1 MSIFWSLLW
10 GCVMFAG
17 MTVCMQ
23 RHLPKLAHQ
32 QSVDMETSS
41 EQSVAQTAVKDETQT
56 APRAKNLLPR
66 QIAVLVVC
74 TLLACLCGFFVAHA
88 ADTPNSILKLLLA
101 YVVLGCVS
109 VCDLE
114 LMIIPNVYVL
124 LLLIGRGVMLVPEL
138 IFTYEGVWSRLL
150 SSVVGAVVCL
160 LSLLLVVF
168 FTRGG
173 LGFGDVKLLV
183 GLGFLCGLYAALFAL
198 VFGCFLSAVV
208 SAILLFSKKK
218 TMKDALPLAPFVLA
232 GYTVTLLLGLY

>member
-1 MSIFWSLLW
+1 MSIIWSLLW
-10 GCVMFAG
+10 GCVTFAA

-41 EQSVAQTAVKDETQT
+41 EQSVVQTAVKDETQT
-56 APRAKNLLPR
+56 APGAKSLLPR

-74 TLLACLCGFFVAHA
+74 TLLACLCGLLVARA

-114 LMIIPNVYVL
+114 LMIIPNIYVL
-124 LLLIGRGVMLVPEL
+124 ILLIGRGIMLVPEL

-150 SSVVGAVVCL
+150 SSVVGALVCL
-160 LSLLLVVF
+160 ISLVLVARL
-168 FTRGG
+168 TQGG

-183 GLGFLCGLYAALFAL
+183 GLGFLCGLYAALWAL
-198 VFGCFLSAVV
+198 IFGCFLSAFV
-208 SAILLFSKKK
+208 SLFLLLSKKK
-218 TMKDALPLAPFVLA
+218 TMKDALPLAPFILA